1 MGSAS
6 SRPPPKCKKDGCEK
20 MAHRTQGHGY
30 CCYGC
35 SKGWKCGPLCTSV
48 HTTKCWRCQKKKHP
62 TQGHG
67 YCCWGCKN
75 GTGCRPP
82 CNSLQPKCTDSQK
95 PKCKRDGCEKVAH
108 PTQGHGYCCY
118 GCSKGWN
125 CGPLCTSVHTT
136 NCWRPDCKKRKHPTE
151 GHGYCCWGCK
161 NGTGCGPHCT
171 GPRKD
176 EPKDETKDEPKKET
190 VENNENNQG
199 SFEQIGGFIATAP
212 TWAEICEPH
221 ECLAWAVVYEENPDY
236 QSAPR
241 SPGAPAGQVF
251 QIIQVA

>member
-62 TQGHG
+62 TQ
-67 YCCWGCKN
+67 
-75 GTGCRPP
+75 
-82 CNSLQPKCTDSQK
+82 
-95 PKCKRDGCEKVAH
+95 
-108 PTQGHGYCCY
+108 
-118 GCSKGWN
+118 
-125 CGPLCTSVHTT
+125 
-136 NCWRPDCKKRKHPTE
+136 

>member
-6 SRPPPKCKKDGCEK
+6 SRPPPKCKKDGCGENGPPHSRPWVLLLRVQQG
-20 MAHRTQGHGY
+20 MEVRT
-30 CCYGC
+30 
-35 SKGWKCGPLCTSV
+35 PL
-48 HTTKCWRCQKKKHP
+48 HQRAYHEMLAMPKKKKHP

-95 PKCKRDGCEKVAH
+95 PKCKRDGCEKIAH

-236 QSAPR
+236 QSAP
-241 SPGAPAGQVF
+241 
-251 QIIQVA
+251 